1 MIQPESIIIYV
12 VKENFL
18 CRRYTK
24 FYGNLGDAAADIA
37 RDAILGNFWLHHMI
51 RLSEPQFVSLSLMC

>member
-12 VKENFL
+12 VKEDFL

-24 FYGNLGDAAADIA
+24 FYSNLGDAAANIA
-37 RDAILGNFWLHHMI
+37 RDAILGKF
-51 RLSEPQFVSLSLMC
+51 